1 MFIVRMDDEVEA
13 PVLWPPDA
21 KSLLIGKDSD
31 AGKDLGQEKGATKDE
46 MIGCYHRLNGHECE
60 QTAGDSEGQGSL
72 ALGSPWGC
80 KDSDMT

>member
-1 MFIVRMDDEVEA
+1 MFIVRMDAEVEA

-46 MIGCYHRLNGHECE
+46 MIGCYH
-60 QTAGDSEGQGSL
+60 
-72 ALGSPWGC
+72 
-80 KDSDMT
+80 